1 MIKKLTLAAIL
12 TFNAGLVSAAEL
24 AGVFV
29 ANQIE
34 TESGQLLT
42 LNGAGLREKF
52 WVDVYVGSLYL
63 VKQSS
68 DVAGILSNPGPWRV
82 QLDFIYKEVDQKKL
96 LDSWREGF
104 ENNQD
109 EASRAALQERIETFY
124 SFFDSSAKQ
133 GDIYRFDYDPASG
146 TRVSKNEELLG
157 AIPGNDFSNALLEIW
172 LGNKPADK
180 GLKKGMLGL

>member
-1 MIKKLTLAAIL
+1 MIKKLTCALIL
-12 TFNAGLVSAAEL
+12 SFSTAVVSAAEL
-24 AGVFV
+24 AGVFIDDQV
-29 ANQIE
+29 S
-34 TESGQLLT
+34 TEAGQQLV

-63 VKQSS
+63 EKQTS
-68 DVAGILSNPGPWRV
+68 DVAGILSSPGPWRI
-82 QLDFIYKEVDQKKL
+82 QLDFIYKEVDQQKL

-109 EASRAALQERIETFY
+109 KASIQALQQRIDEFY
-124 SFFDSSAKQ
+124 AFFDSSAVK
-133 GDIYRFDYDPASG
+133 GDRYRFEYDPAAG
-146 TRVSKNEELLG
+146 TRVSKNDQLIG
-157 AIPGNDFSNALLEIW
+157 VIPGNDFSNALLEIW